1 MKKTLIT
8 VIGWAVA
15 CCAWS
20 QEAGTSVNL
29 IQGLDIQA
37 ERAQIASERQASDA
51 AYKAAVKVCFQKI
64 AVNSCKQEA
73 QQLKFQKDNE
83 LHRREL
89 VLNDAERRDN
99 SAKALKSA
107 EEKRSRDTQ
116 EQEETRRREAQ
127 QQHLDKLQS
136 NIEKQE
142 ERLKKEADMAA
153 NRDARAKQLE
163 EVLQRQREHEAK
175 LKDAARNQDIHQRKL
190 QDAQQHRA
198 QVEKDRANRSQAV
211 EPLPPRTEAKP

>member
-1 MKKTLIT
+1 MRKTLIT
-8 VIGWAVA
+8 AIGWAVA

-20 QEAGTSVNL
+20 HEAGTSVNL

-127 QQHLDKLQS
+127 EQHLDKLQS
-136 NIEKQE
+136 NVEKQE

-198 QVEKDRANRSQAV
+198 QV
-211 EPLPPRTEAKP
+211 

>member
-1 MKKTLIT
+1 MKKTWLPI
-8 VIGWAVA
+8 IGLAVA

-20 QEAGTSVNL
+20 QEADTPVNL

-73 QQLKFQKDNE
+73 QQIKQQKEND

-99 SAKALKSA
+99 SAKALKAA
-107 EEKRSRDTQ
+107 EEKRQRESQDQ
-116 EQEETRRREAQ
+116 DESRRREAHE
-127 QQHLDKLQS
+127 QHLNKLQT

-153 NRDARAKQLE
+153 NREARAKQLE
-163 EVLQRQREHEAK
+163 EVLQRQREHDAK
-175 LKDAARNQDIHQRKL
+175 LKEATRNQEIHQRKL

-198 QVEKDRANRSQAV
+198 QVEKDRANRKQAI
-211 EPLPPRTEAKP
+211 EPLPPRTDTKP